1 MFFCKNGDSTLILLM
16 LLEKM
21 IALFMANHITTETSK
36 RIKQSNAERV
46 ITQNLHKPLP
56 EDDLENHLTTCECH
70 HLPAP
75 LPSGRLVS

>member
-1 MFFCKNGDSTLILLM
+1 MFFCKNGDSKLILLM

-21 IALFMANHITTETSK
+21 ISLFMANHITTETSK

-56 EDDLENHLTTCECH
+56 EDDFENHLTT
-70 HLPAP
+70 
-75 LPSGRLVS
+75 